1 MVKAENDKKSTDQD
15 NKKINIQKES
25 QETKSQEKESWEKEP
40 QPAKHP
46 ESKMPENE
54 DMEEEIS
61 EEKYAILYE
70 QLSDY
75 AKHLHEMNQHR
86 IKIGLRC
93 FLSIPTIFLALLFM
107 TGSNKI
113 MFLILWIIS
122 LFALSFYLIVVEYL
136 DYHLQIKLNEWSEEE
151 QRGVENLIGIDLRDM
166 RGNIRQ
172 AFREWKQEVTD
183 EKHT

>member
-1 MVKAENDKKSTDQD
+1 MKNKAENENRIPEKKQEEK
-15 NKKINIQKES
+15 NIIEKIPEEKIPEEKIQPDSRKI
-25 QETKSQEKESWEKEP
+25 
-40 QPAKHP
+40 P
-46 ESKMPENE
+46 EA
-54 DMEEEIS
+54 DMQEEIN

-75 AKHLHEMNQHR
+75 AKHLHVMNQKR
-86 IKIGLRC
+86 IKVGLRC
-93 FLSIPTIFLALLFM
+93 FLSVPTVFLALLFM

-151 QRGVENLIGIDLRDM
+151 HKGVENLIGIDLSDV
-166 RGNIRQ
+166 RGNLKQ
-172 AFREWKQEVTD
+172 AFRDWKQEVTD